1 MYSTSSCHSGVFL
14 IQATSKEEKN
24 GCCCSHL
31 GIIGPCHMKYYYCTC
46 QPNVAYSV
54 AIKVEC
60 NGWSLIVSLHHLS
73 SLFNINYLVIRS
85 NLSPSYRCLNC
96 ICVDIMNSLKQLRGQ
111 LIVFSIADHDYRYY
125 LVIIR
130 KVYSI

>member
-1 MYSTSSCHSGVFL
+1 
-14 IQATSKEEKN
+14 
-24 GCCCSHL
+24 
-31 GIIGPCHMKYYYCTC
+31 MKYYYCTC
-46 QPNVAYSV
+46 QPNVACSV

-73 SLFNINYLVIRS
+73 SLFNINYLVIHS

-96 ICVDIMNSLKQLRGQ
+96 ICVDVMNSLKQLRGP

-130 KVYSI
+130 KVVYDTNDVKGVMLFSNSSPFILPPLVT